1 MNAKEGMR
9 RLGILLGTLGAV
21 TGGFLAYL
29 SAQPIWNSH
38 RKFEAIMRT
47 PTGQSLTKATKAWPV
62 PCDPGALNA
71 KGVAKPQGWFPLIE
85 LKQSSQN
92 GESAWALAKIRDL
105 QEIQAGATSSERPQ
119 QANAVKQGQYTDADL
134 AATTLDTPATATLRR
149 ADVFDQIKD
158 HPAACLVFDLS
169 TAGDFKTLYVDKGG
183 AISSVELTTGESLH
197 REPYSSFLTHLLP
210 LLLYPVLGFL
220 APWVA
225 IRVVVWVGAGFF
237 KP

>member
-1 MNAKEGMR
+1 MIGPTSQDAPPKQQ
-9 RLGILLGTLGAV
+9 GTIDYG
-21 TGGFLAYL
+21 
-29 SAQPIWNSH
+29 
-38 RKFEAIMRT
+38 
-47 PTGQSLTKATKAWPV
+47 
-62 PCDPGALNA
+62 
-71 KGVAKPQGWFPLIE
+71 
-85 LKQSSQN
+85 
-92 GESAWALAKIRDL
+92 ALAK
-105 QEIQAGATSSERPQ
+105 QAGAINDWEPIPAGAKQVPLPQ
-119 QANAVKQGQYTDADL
+119 GATIEKSVPETITPETQPKQGPPIN
-134 AATTLDTPATATLRR
+134 PATGERWVDVRPISPSVTITPDPIATVRR
-149 ADVFDQIKD
+149 TDQSDQIKD
-158 HPAACLVFDLS
+158 PAACLVFDLS